1 MTVRLVALL
10 LAACV
15 TMPPTVQA
23 PVTVVVQPAQNVQ
36 CSEERV
42 LVDDA
47 LQSLLVGDGG
57 TDG

>member
-1 MTVRLVALL
+1 MRAVLL
-10 LAACV
+10 ALAACV
-15 TMPPTVQA
+15 TVPPTVQA

-47 LQSLLVGDGG
+47 LQSLTVGDGG
-57 TDG
+57 NDG

>member
-1 MTVRLVALL
+1 MRALLVALC
-10 LAACV
+10 ACV
-15 TMPPTVQA
+15 TVPPTVQA
-23 PVTVVVQPAQNVQ
+23 PVTVVVQPAQTVQ